1 MTTVEIG
8 VPVTGRT
15 RSKHYYY
22 HFILSLVADISQDAN
37 ERNPKNAK
45 PEKQRRKE

>member
-15 RSKHYYY
+15 RSKYYYY
-22 HFILSLVADISQDAN
+22 HFSLVADISQDAN